1 MNIAVIGGGIGGL
14 CTAYALQ
21 QQGLNVSVYEATS
34 TFKPIGAGIGIGS
47 NAMQAL
53 IELGIG
59 EDIYLNSTYLTT
71 QLFFNQHGKKLN
83 SIDFSALQK
92 LYGQSNITIQRADL
106 HETLY
111 KSVDVNKLFLNK
123 RCLSIKQSDKNCVIN
138 FSDGSTAEAD
148 YVIAA
153 DGIHSP
159 IRKQYVENSTPRYAG
174 YMCWRGVST
183 YHPFVEEHTSVE
195 VWGKAGRIGYAP
207 LKDGKIYWF
216 ACVNSVE
223 NNAFLHHLEK
233 EQIAQLF
240 KDYPPEIAEII
251 LSTEEKNILHHDLYD
266 VKPLR
271 NYHFNR
277 VLLLGD
283 AAHATTPNMGQG
295 AGQAIE
301 DALVLSKALQET
313 NDWQQAAKQ
322 YETIRLPKTKKVT
335 QLSRQIGLAAQ
346 WTNPLLAISRDFAFP
361 FIPSSL
367 LLKRLKFLFK

>member
-21 QQGLNVSVYEATS
+21 QHGFDVSVYEATAS
-34 TFKPIGAGIGIGS
+34 FKPIGAGIGIGS

-53 IELGIG
+53 VELGIG

-71 QLFFNQHGKKLN
+71 QLFFDQRGKQLN

-92 LYGQSNITIQRADL
+92 LYNQSNITIQRANL

-111 KSVDVNKLFLNK
+111 NSVDKNKLFLNK
-123 RCLSIKQSDKNCVIN
+123 RCVSIEQKTNQCTIY
-138 FSDGSTAEAD
+138 FADGTSTTAD
-148 YVIAA
+148 YIVAA

-159 IRKQYVENSTPRYAG
+159 IRKQYMPDAQPRYAG
-174 YMCWRGVST
+174 YMCWRGVAEA
-183 YHPFVEEHTSVE
+183 HPLVKPHTSVE
-195 VWGKAGRIGYAP
+195 VWGTAGRIGYAP

-223 NNAFLHHLEK
+223 NNSFLHQLKK
-233 EQIAQLF
+233 EQIALLF
-240 KDYPPEIAEII
+240 KDYPQEIAEII
-251 LSTEEKNILHHDLYD
+251 LSTADCDILHHDLYD
-266 VKPLR
+266 LKPLKTF
-271 NYHFNR
+271 HFNH

-301 DALVLSKALQET
+301 DALILSKALKET
-313 NDWQQAAKQ
+313 QDWRQAAIQ
-322 YETIRLPKTKKVT
+322 YDRIRLPKTRKVT
-335 QLSRQIGLAAQ
+335 NLSRQIGVAAQ
-346 WTNPLLAISRDFAFP
+346 WSNPILAKSRDFAFP
-361 FIPSSL
+361 FIPTSL